1 MSYYIKAIPLKLVP
15 EVVEVEVIME
25 PLLSK
30 SQNHIESNSLEAYC
44 FRLLQT
50 FESSFSTILLCL
62 D

>member
-30 SQNHIESNSLEAYC
+30 SQNHIESKS
-44 FRLLQT
+44 
-50 FESSFSTILLCL
+50 
-62 D
+62 